1 MRDYYKIYDLLGTGA
16 YGEVRLC
23 VYRENMKDKR
33 SSLKSY
39 RAVKILS
46 KAYMEKKDEL
56 SFLNEVKVMAK
67 LDHPS
72 ILKMHHYFED
82 ASRYLLITDICKGG
96 DLFNLAKERKG
107 KFDSRETSIIMKQIL
122 SAVFFMHEMKVVHR
136 DLKPENV
143 MLENKEDIN
152 DLKLIDFGTGMFY
165 KPNEKLYDKIGT
177 LSYLAPEV
185 LAADKN

>member
-1 MRDYYKIYDLLGTGA
+1 
-16 YGEVRLC
+16 
-23 VYRENMKDKR
+23 
-33 SSLKSY
+33 
-39 RAVKILS
+39 
-46 KAYMEKKDEL
+46 
-56 SFLNEVKVMAK
+56 
-67 LDHPS
+67 
-72 ILKMHHYFED
+72 
-82 ASRYLLITDICKGG
+82 
-96 DLFNLAKERKG
+96 
-107 KFDSRETSIIMKQIL
+107 
-122 SAVFFMHEMKVVHR
+122 MHEMKVVHR